1 METPVIR
8 YNLKDRGRKHVG
20 QPRNFN
26 IKAICDAINGPACQ
40 ERVAT
45 RGLVGYYGHM
55 PRIRFGM
62 SPVEGVLDNGKYVP
76 IEPAFV
82 TTYLKADYDG
92 NVEHRAEFLD
102 TAAGRLAAKLFDSKM
117 GGSAK
122 GSGL

>member
-1 METPVIR
+1 
-8 YNLKDRGRKHVG
+8 
-20 QPRNFN
+20 
-26 IKAICDAINGPACQ
+26 
-40 ERVAT
+40 
-45 RGLVGYYGHM
+45 M

-102 TAAGRLAAKLFDSKM
+102 TAAGRLA
-117 GGSAK
+117 G
-122 GSGL
+122 